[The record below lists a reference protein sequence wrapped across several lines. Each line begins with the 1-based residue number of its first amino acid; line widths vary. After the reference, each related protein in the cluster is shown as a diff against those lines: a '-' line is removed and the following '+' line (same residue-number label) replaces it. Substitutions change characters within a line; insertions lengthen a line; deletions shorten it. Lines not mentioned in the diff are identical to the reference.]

1 MRSYTVQRPP
11 HPGSATI
18 LPEGF
23 SWGAFLFGPL
33 WFLFHGLWLSAIL
46 LVLLYMA
53 IAGAADHFAVAEGIW
68 SIAVFTVNVLV
79 GFNARDWWRLMLDRQ
94 GFRFV
99 GVVQARSLEQ
109 AEWTLM
115 QRAFAESNAA

>member
-1 MRSYTVQRPP
+1 MRSYTIQRPP
-11 HPGSATI
+11 YPGAAVI

-33 WFLFHGLWLSAIL
+33 WFLFHGLWVSAIL
-46 LVLLYMA
+46 LVLLYMV
-53 IAGAADHFAVAEGIW
+53 IAGAADHFAVAEEIS
-68 SIAVFTVNVLV
+68 SIALFAVNVLV
-79 GFNARDWWRLMLDRQ
+79 GFNARDWWRLMLSRRR
-94 GFRFV
+94 FRFL

-115 QRAFAESNAA
+115 QRAFAESSAA